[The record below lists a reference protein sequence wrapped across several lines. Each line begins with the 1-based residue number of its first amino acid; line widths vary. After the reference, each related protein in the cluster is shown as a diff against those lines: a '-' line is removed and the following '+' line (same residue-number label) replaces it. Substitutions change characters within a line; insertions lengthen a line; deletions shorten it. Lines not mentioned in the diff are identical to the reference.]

1 MKSKMEQRS
10 ELAVKQYGWSGAL
23 SLTYSA
29 ATGMNDTL
37 VIQHYMT
44 YTFICLFSVDKIL
57 KKL

>member
-1 MKSKMEQRS
+1 MEQRS